1 MYNDYILVGPK
12 SDPSFLKNN
21 ISIESAL
28 EKFTTMNFFLY
39 QEEMIAEQIKRTKS
53 LEKD

>member
-28 EKFTTMNFFLY
+28 EKIHNHELLLY
-39 QEEMIAEQIKRTKS
+39 QEEMIVEQIKKN
-53 LEKD
+53 